1 MKISRRKVVVL
12 GASAVSASLLPLNL
26 FAQSDGQSAE
36 DIIKEFT
43 GGANIGSG
51 DIMLTTPE
59 IAENGNTVPISVES
73 KKATAIKILA
83 LGNPGPDVVTF
94 KFVVPLFV
102 RSQHHRHRTWS
113 YNEISRRYTDRDLR
127 FYEAQEFRT
136 QHKSNRQASNVEE
149 LIQPYI
155 KVRYPECSTTS
166 DILASSIVKQHH
178 QDSVKLFDNL
188 YSGSNKS
195 S

>member
-12 GASAVSASLLPLNL
+12 GTSAVSASLLPLNL

-83 LGNPGPDVVTF
+83 LGNPGPAVVTF
-94 KFVVPLFV
+94 KFGPLSAT
-102 RSQHHRHRTWS
+102 RSASTRIR
-113 YNEISRRYTDRDLR
+113 LR
-127 FYEAQEFRT
+127 KT
-136 QHKSNRQASNVEE
+136 QDVLAIAKLEDGSF
-149 LIQPYI
+149 IQDI
-155 KVRYPECSTTS
+155 QKVKVTIGGC
-166 DILASSIVKQHH
+166 
-178 QDSVKLFDNL
+178 
-188 YSGSNKS
+188 GG
-195 S
+195 

>member
-1 MKISRRKVVVL
+1 MEINRRKVVVL

-94 KFVVPLFV
+94 KFGPLSAT
-102 RSQHHRHRTWS
+102 RSASTRIR
-113 YNEISRRYTDRDLR
+113 LR
-127 FYEAQEFRT
+127 KT
-136 QHKSNRQASNVEE
+136 
-149 LIQPYI
+149 
-155 KVRYPECSTTS
+155 
-166 DILASSIVKQHH
+166 
-178 QDSVKLFDNL
+178 
-188 YSGSNKS
+188 
-195 S
+195 